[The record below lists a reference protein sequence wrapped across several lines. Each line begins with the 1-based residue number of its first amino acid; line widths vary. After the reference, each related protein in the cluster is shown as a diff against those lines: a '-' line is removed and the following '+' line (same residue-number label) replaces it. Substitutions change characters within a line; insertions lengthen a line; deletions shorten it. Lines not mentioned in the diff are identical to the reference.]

1 MVKLV
6 LEGALKWSGS
16 GSRASDPSILAQ
28 KSWQRGNGRLCID
41 NRIIKCPVTGKSNV
55 FKPYWVQTNVIL
67 ANLGTDVSE
76 FCLKIQF
83 FTALV
88 EALFIISSAK
98 IIRFQCVNWE
108 KISVISFQFFTQ
120 NQSYLQETQNLHSLC
135 KALFLLAS
143 LLIFSRFDWSIGV
156 RSRWRHIWTWDTCR

>member
-1 MVKLV
+1 M
-6 LEGALKWSGS
+6 
-16 GSRASDPSILAQ
+16 GSRASDPSILRILFWIRNPGSVETGGYVLWQ
-28 KSWQRGNGRLCID
+28 KNRTSSSPYRL
-41 NRIIKCPVTGKSNV
+41 
-55 FKPYWVQTNVIL
+55 QTNVIL
-67 ANLGTDVSE
+67 ANLRTDVSE

-98 IIRFQCVNWE
+98 IIRFQCSNWE

-156 RSRWRHIWTWDTCR
+156 RLRWRHIWTWDTCR